1 MLYVYL
7 ESVIAWSSSL
17 YGRSQSS
24 KGQFNQSVRARGMGP
39 DAAPATARRSAAVVV
54 EVRDKLSA
62 KMAAREVTLGRCSTS
77 TMQFSMTA
85 MMWMD
90 LMRME
95 ADVSFFWCLFTQL
108 YTRLM
113 LSTCSLTALFRS
125 LPGMVMKGSKRPTAS
140 SVADLQPY
148 AHPFESVAF
157 VSR

>member
-24 KGQFNQSVRARGMGP
+24 KGQFSQSVRARGMGP
-39 DAAPATARRSAAVVV
+39 DAAPSTARRSAAVVV
-54 EVRDKLSA
+54 DVRDKLSA
-62 KMAAREVTLGRCSTS
+62 KMAAGEVTLGRCSTS

-95 ADVSFFWCLFTQL
+95 ADVSLFWCLFT
-108 YTRLM
+108 
-113 LSTCSLTALFRS
+113 
-125 LPGMVMKGSKRPTAS
+125 
-140 SVADLQPY
+140 
-148 AHPFESVAF
+148 
-157 VSR
+157 